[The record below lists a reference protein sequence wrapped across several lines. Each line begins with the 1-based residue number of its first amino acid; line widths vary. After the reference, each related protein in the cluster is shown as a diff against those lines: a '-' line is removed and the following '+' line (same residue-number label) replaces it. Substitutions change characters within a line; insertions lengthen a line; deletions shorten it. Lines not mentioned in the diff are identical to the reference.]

1 MSTIEFMGILLTNG
15 DSFTYGDELP
25 GSRTYGDDNQ
35 PNPFYKNTH
44 QHRTYTHKLANH
56 LGVNYVNLAQ
66 NGSSNQKIFR
76 RTTSFLQKTNKEI
89 DYMVIMWSSWG
100 RLEVVSPI
108 TYKKDDEMFI
118 QHDCNAVQFIPDHR
132 QSELRFNLNNWP
144 EGEDVAQAAIDWYSK
159 VYTMMTPI
167 LHHLNY
173 MCTLQQM
180 ADLMG
185 IKIIQSII
193 HHGNWMNVLG
203 CINKARNDDRFKP
216 WLVEVERCLKYLR
229 PECKLGFGDRLDMT
243 SIAESPEHDDFFIYP
258 HGHPCE
264 GTHTWYAEMLYNKF
278 KGMEE

>member
-1 MSTIEFMGILLTNG
+1 
-15 DSFTYGDELP
+15 
-25 GSRTYGDDNQ
+25 
-35 PNPFYKNTH
+35 
-44 QHRTYTHKLANH
+44 
-56 LGVNYVNLAQ
+56 
-66 NGSSNQKIFR
+66 
-76 RTTSFLQKTNKEI
+76 
-89 DYMVIMWSSWG
+89 
-100 RLEVVSPI
+100 
-108 TYKKDDEMFI
+108 
-118 QHDCNAVQFIPDHR
+118 
-132 QSELRFNLNNWP
+132 
-144 EGEDVAQAAIDWYSK
+144 
-159 VYTMMTPI
+159 
-167 LHHLNY
+167 
-173 MCTLQQM
+173 M